1 MRLSMNAVK
10 PGTFERSVPVS
21 IGKWW

>member
-1 MRLSMNAVK
+1 MNAVK

-21 IGKWW
+21 IVKWW